1 MKSVTWILPILL
13 LVFVLVA
20 IYSLESTQNA
30 TIRLASNHA
39 MLINKNPI
47 SKPITMSKPNISLDS
62 NLSGENIT
70 K

>member
-20 IYSLESTQNA
+20 IYSLESTQNT
-30 TIRLASNHA
+30 TIRLASDHV

-47 SKPITMSKPNISLDS
+47 SKPTTISKPTISLESNIS
-62 NLSGENIT
+62 GKNIT

>member
-20 IYSLESTQNA
+20 IYSLESTQNT
-30 TIRLASNHA
+30 TIRLDSNHM
-39 MLINKNPI
+39 MLINKNHISKLTTI
-47 SKPITMSKPNISLDS
+47 SKPNMSLES
-62 NLSGENIT
+62 NTSGKNIT